1 MRFARPLQPA
11 STLLMSLALAAP
23 GAAFAYDTEDAVRD
37 CEQRIRDEYQLTDL
51 RNSQGTQLGGDKH
64 YRVEGKAK
72 VDGDK
77 YPWSCEVKDRRV
89 AMTRFEGP
97 KHKGMSSAEKVAV
110 GVAAAVAIGA
120 AASQAGKHRQQTEET
135 DRPHGQRGGH
145 GSGATA
151 LQDLLGARAS
161 SGEMQM
167 EERGYEY
174 VKGEKAGSMAFTN
187 WVKGSNCVTIRTE
200 NGHYTSIVDVTMLDC
215 E

>member
-1 MRFARPLQPA
+1 MHFARPFPQT
-11 STLLMSLALAAP
+11 STILIGLILAAP
-23 GAAFAYDTEDAVRD
+23 GAALAYDTDDAVRD
-37 CEQRIRDEYQLTDL
+37 CEQRIRDEFQLTDL
-51 RNSQGTQLGGDKH
+51 RNSNGTQLPGDKH

-89 AMTRFEGP
+89 TMTSFEGP
-97 KHKGMSSAEKVAV
+97 KHKGMSNAEKVAV

-120 AASQAGKHRQQTEET
+120 AASQAGKHQQQTEESY
-135 DRPHGQRGGH
+135 RPHNQHGGH
-145 GSGATA
+145 GSGAAA

-167 EERGYEY
+167 ENRGYEY
-174 VKGEKAGSMAFTN
+174 VKGEKSGGMAFSN
-187 WVKGSNCVTIRTE
+187 WVKGSHCVTIRTE

>member
-1 MRFARPLQPA
+1 MPG
-11 STLLMSLALAAP
+11 
-23 GAAFAYDTEDAVRD
+23 GAAFAYDTEDAIRD

-51 RNSQGTQLGGDKH
+51 RNSYATQLPGDKH

-89 AMTRFEGP
+89 TMTSFEGP
-97 KHKGMSSAEKVAV
+97 KHKGMSNAEKIAV
-110 GVAAAVAIGA
+110 GVAAAVAIGV
-120 AASQAGKHRQQTEET
+120 AASEASKESDDQRET
-135 DRPHGQRGGH
+135 YRSHSQHGAHGG
-145 GSGATA
+145 GAAA

-161 SGEMQM
+161 SGEMEM
-167 EERGYEY
+167 EDRGYEY
-174 VKGEKAGSMAFTN
+174 VKGEKAGSMAFSN
-187 WVKGSNCVTIRTE
+187 WVKGSHCVTIRTE